1 MIVTV
6 PDGSGRVIEVLTDD
20 PIYAA
25 QRAREWAAENPSI
38 ERGAQLA
45 EEDVS
50 AFGSAIVT
58 GKQSLAYRVRWRS
71 ACS

>member
-25 QRAREWAAENPSI
+25 QRAREWGAENPSI

-50 AFGSAIVT
+50 AFRDGS
-58 GKQSLAYRVRWRS
+58 
-71 ACS
+71 

>member
-25 QRAREWAAENPSI
+25 QRAREWGAENPSI

-50 AFGSAIVT
+50 AFGDIFRGVGAGLV
-58 GKQSLAYRVRWRS
+58 GAL
-71 ACS
+71 